1 MKILTSTN
9 VKEINK
15 FVVDNILIAA
25 NLCIPKKRDNKAKC
39 LKIPK
44 YMRKLIKHRRYLNK
58 NKNKSENRE
67 ELNFRTKV
75 IRVELKVINTK
86 NGLILQII

>member
-9 VKEINK
+9 VEEINK

-44 YMRKLIKHRRYLNK
+44 YMRKLIKHRRYLN
-58 NKNKSENRE
+58 
-67 ELNFRTKV
+67 
-75 IRVELKVINTK
+75 
-86 NGLILQII
+86 

>member
-25 NLCIPKKRDNKAKC
+25 NLCIPKKRENKAKC

-44 YMRKLIKHRRYLNK
+44 CFRKLIKHRRYLNK

-67 ELNFRTKV
+67 ELNFMTKV